1 MWEYLTF
8 GSQNI
13 TKGTDQAV
21 NKWNDDYIKYGIN
34 YYDFNNWNNQ
44 ILGPIQVKCRLL
56 ISSIFLCNEFL
67 TYFGNARI
75 LFMAFLKNVRNSL
88 HKKC

>member
-13 TKGTDQAV
+13 TKRTDQAV
-21 NKWNDDYIKYGIN
+21 NKWNDKHIKYGIN

-44 ILGPIQVKCRLL
+44 ILGPTQVKCWLL
-56 ISSIFLCNEFL
+56 ISSSSLCNEFP
-67 TYFGNARI
+67 TYFGNVGI
-75 LFMAFLKNVRNSL
+75 
-88 HKKC
+88 